1 MEKARTRI
9 KRITIEVEV
18 PEELE
23 LGEEVLARM
32 ARAGLEK
39 RLRLL
44 MELDRLI
51 PEPLV
56 DEEEVMEIDRK
67 VKRQLAR
74 RLQEWAP

>member
-23 LGEEVLARM
+23 LGEEVLVRM

>member
-1 MEKARTRI
+1 MGETGTRTR
-9 KRITIEVEV
+9 RIVVEVEV
-18 PEELE
+18 PEGLE
-23 LGEEVLARM
+23 LGDEVLARM

>member
-1 MEKARTRI
+1 MGETKTR
-9 KRITIEVEV
+9 RITIEVEV
-18 PEELE
+18 PEGLE
-23 LGEEVLARM
+23 LGEEALARM

-67 VKRQLAR
+67 VKRRLAR
-74 RLQEWAP
+74 RLQE